1 MYVREL
7 VDYVKILTRA
17 NAIGALV
24 TMSVEQFC
32 LLGYIC

>member
-7 VDYVKILTRA
+7 VNYVKILTRP

-24 TMSVEQFC
+24 TISVEQCC